1 MKGCTH
7 WGRHILAVLLAGAM
21 LVSEIPAAVAADM
34 PTTRLHLTP
43 PESGRF
49 RPPHLFRIS
58 SICLSSATGRQEIP
72 AQTSRVRT
80 RYGTG
85 RKPAARPTMLKTGI

>member
-43 PESGRF
+43 PESGQVQTTTF
-49 RPPHLFRIS
+49 IQDQFN
-58 SICLSSATGRQEIP
+58 LSVIGYGAGGNTGSNVEGP
-72 AQTSRVRT
+72 NKV
-80 RYGTG
+80 
-85 RKPAARPTMLKTGI
+85 